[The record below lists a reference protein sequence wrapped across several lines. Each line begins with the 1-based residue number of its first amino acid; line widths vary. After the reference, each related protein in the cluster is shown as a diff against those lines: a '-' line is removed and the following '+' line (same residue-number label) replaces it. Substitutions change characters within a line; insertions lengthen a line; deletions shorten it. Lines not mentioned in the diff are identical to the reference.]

1 MKRFVP
7 LLKQYLYMNNPY
19 IRRLVVSWISVLD
32 SKPGID
38 MLEYFPQL
46 MDGLFLLLGD
56 EHREIRIVLAGNGS
70 DA

>member
-46 MDGLFLLLGD
+46 MDGLFLLL
-56 EHREIRIVLAGNGS
+56 
-70 DA
+70 